1 MKAFIILLGLL
12 SVVSCKTSKDIAT
25 SNVPID
31 EGFKSDEE
39 KVVLVEG
46 KVRSFEGCG
55 FVIEIIEDHEVINLY
70 PINLPD
76 EFKQKNIKIEFS
88 FRESRAMLPEGCK
101 GEKVVTV
108 ENVKQL
114 IQ

>member
-46 KVRSFEGCG
+46 KVRR
-55 FVIEIIEDHEVINLY
+55 IL
-70 PINLPD
+70 
-76 EFKQKNIKIEFS
+76 
-88 FRESRAMLPEGCK
+88 R
-101 GEKVVTV
+101 
-108 ENVKQL
+108 
-114 IQ
+114 